1 MIKFKTNREQLIDKK
16 NSLRNQSIFIDNQIR
31 LLTDKIN
38 KMNGFTYRLFN
49 TNSHAD
55 IVSCEKVIENLHLL
69 RDSVDEYF
77 EIISNE
83 VDKMDDE
90 ENN

>member
-16 NSLRNQSIFIDNQIR
+16 NSLREQSVFIDNQIR
-31 LLTDKIN
+31 LLTEKVN
-38 KMNGFTYRLFN
+38 KMHGFVYRFFN
-49 TNSHAD
+49 PSSHAD

-83 VDKMDDE
+83 VDKMDDK
-90 ENN
+90 

>member
-1 MIKFKTNREQLIDKK
+1 MIKFKTNRQQLIDKK
-16 NSLRNQSIFIDNQIR
+16 NSLREQSVFIDKQIR
-31 LLTDKIN
+31 LLTDKVN
-38 KMNGFTYRLFN
+38 KMNGFVYRLFN
-49 TNSHAD
+49 PSSHAD

-69 RDSVDEYF
+69 RNSVDEYF

-83 VDKMDDE
+83 INKIDDE

>member
-16 NSLRNQSIFIDNQIR
+16 NSLREQSVFIDKQIR
-31 LLTDKIN
+31 LLTDKVN
-38 KMNGFTYRLFN
+38 KMNGFVYRMLN
-49 TNSHAD
+49 PSSHAD

-83 VDKMDDE
+83 VDKMDDK
-90 ENN
+90 

>member
-16 NSLRNQSIFIDNQIR
+16 NSLRNQSIFIDKQIR
-31 LLTDKIN
+31 LLTDKVN
-38 KMNGFTYRLFN
+38 KMNGFVYRLFN
-49 TNSHAD
+49 PSSHAD

-83 VDKMDDE
+83 VDKMDDK

>member
-16 NSLRNQSIFIDNQIR
+16 NSLREQSVFIDKQIR
-31 LLTDKIN
+31 LLTDKVN
-38 KMNGFTYRLFN
+38 KMNGFVYRLFN
-49 TNSHAD
+49 PSSHAD

>member
-16 NSLRNQSIFIDNQIR
+16 NSLREQSVFIDNQIR
-31 LLTDKIN
+31 LLTEKVN
-38 KMNGFTYRLFN
+38 KMNGFVYRFFN
-49 TNSHAD
+49 PSSHAD

-83 VDKMDDE
+83 VDKMDDK
-90 ENN
+90 